1 MHMCRTWLQAKV
13 HQVFQTRLISLSLS
27 LSLSERVSL
36 LFSLPVE
43 NLEIWICI
51 SQLCIC
57 FSQQEDINNRRSTT
71 TMDGGDEAQAREK
84 GKTEEYVERALNKN
98 PNVKFILQVWT
109 RLLFFF
115 PLFFLLLSSSVFCF
129 SHDLLRAYDP
139 IALHCLYLSGD
150 GKSGL
155 RSGSQ

>member
-1 MHMCRTWLQAKV
+1 MCRTWLQAKV

-27 LSLSERVSL
+27 LCFSVFQSKIWKFGSASLSSA
-36 LFSLPVE
+36 SASASKK
-43 NLEIWICI
+43 I
-51 SQLCIC
+51 SI
-57 FSQQEDINNRRSTT
+57 RSTT

-115 PLFFLLLSSSVFCF
+115 SFIFPSSFFFFFLLLS
-129 SHDLLRAYDP
+129 
-139 IALHCLYLSGD
+139 
-150 GKSGL
+150 
-155 RSGSQ
+155 